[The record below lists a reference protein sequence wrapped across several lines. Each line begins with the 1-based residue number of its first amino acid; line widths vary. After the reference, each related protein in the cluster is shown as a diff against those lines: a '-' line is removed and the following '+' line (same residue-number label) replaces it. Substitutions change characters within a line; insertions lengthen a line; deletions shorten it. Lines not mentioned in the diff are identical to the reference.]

1 MFLSPWEMNSRFRS
15 KVRDRCFSSLVPAAA
30 MHIGVHLHNHL
41 HGHKARLQGSPAPN
55 FLRKKPWGRGWMGT
69 NWKTMVTGTRRREPQ
84 LERRVGSDHQIQA
97 PVRYD
102 APRSI
107 RNTPRATGPSIFCS
121 VFSISLIV
129 TANFGSCLMIASQEA
144 WNSE

>member
-1 MFLSPWEMNSRFRS
+1 MNSRFRS

-30 MHIGVHLHNHL
+30 MHIGVHLH
-41 HGHKARLQGSPAPN
+41 GHKARLQGSSAPH

-84 LERRVGSDHQIQA
+84 LERRVGSDHHQIRA

-102 APRSI
+102 APRSIRI

-144 WNSE
+144 